1 MARLLAAIL
10 LLAPETVTLAYRFPK
25 DLVYEETTERRF
37 VFDQKVDGEKQRM
50 ARSSLETLR
59 RTVLE
64 ADASHHPTLERI
76 EVVRFETTVEESPGE
91 EIGTTA
97 DPVQGK
103 TFLWRRLAD
112 RWGLFD
118 AKQEVTELHPRL
130 VDRLMN
136 WRDARLPKGAVA
148 VGATWEVSAQTYLET
163 AGQPVPRGVEGAAL
177 FKLELV
183 EAGVARVAFTFH
195 GSARVGGELQ
205 SWEQKGTWT
214 FDLAKGRDQEATT
227 EGTVKVEG
235 PNGGAGVFS
244 MTRKVRYP

>member
-1 MARLLAAIL
+1 MARLLGLIL
-10 LLAPETVTLAYRFPK
+10 LLAPEPVTLAYRFPK
-25 DLVYEETTERRF
+25 GLVYEETTERRF
-37 VFDQKVDGEKQRM
+37 VFDQKVDGEAKRL
-50 ARSSLETLR
+50 ARSSTETLR

-64 ADASHHPTLERI
+64 ADATHHPTMERV
-76 EVVRFETTVEESPGE
+76 EVIRFETTVEESPGE

-103 TFLWRRLAD
+103 TFVWRRLTD

-118 AKQEVTELHPRL
+118 GKREVTELFPRL

-148 VGATWEVSAQTYLET
+148 VGAAWEVSAQTYLET
-163 AGQPVPRGVEGAAL
+163 AGQPVPRGIEGAAL
-177 FKLELV
+177 FKLESL
-183 EAGVARVAFTFH
+183 EAGVARIAFTFH
-195 GSARVGGELQ
+195 GGARVGGELQ

-214 FDLAKGRDQEATT
+214 FDLAQGRDLEATT

-235 PNGGAGVFS
+235 PNGGSGVFS